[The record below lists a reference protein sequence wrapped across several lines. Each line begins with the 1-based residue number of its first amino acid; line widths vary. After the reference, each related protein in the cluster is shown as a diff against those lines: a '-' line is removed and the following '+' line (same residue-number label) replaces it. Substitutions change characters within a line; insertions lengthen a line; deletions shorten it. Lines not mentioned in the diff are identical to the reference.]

1 MEDTLVPI
9 VAICSLFIAMP
20 WLFLHYSSK
29 FRAAKGISVQD
40 EQLLDDLYS
49 TARRLDAR
57 LESIERIIA
66 ADNPNWKDSALPHQ
80 RDAQLSPGGDR
91 SPVRHQR

>member
-1 MEDTLVPI
+1 MDDGFYAVLI
-9 VAICSLFIAMP
+9 VSILFVGLP

-29 FRAAKGISVQD
+29 FKAAKGISTQD
-40 EQLLDDLYS
+40 EQLMDDLYS

-66 ADNPNWKDSALPHQ
+66 AENPQWKDHALPHQ
-80 RDAQLSPGGDR
+80 RDAQLTDKHSR
-91 SPVRHQR
+91 